1 MAATGIVFGGLSP
14 EHDISILTGLQAAR
28 TLRDAGDDV
37 APIYWG
43 KDGRWWRVPVDS
55 EAASFLT
62 LPVEGAI
69 PLDLVVPGGFVE
81 RRRLRDSPVDLD
93 VVLNCCHGGPGEDG
107 TLGGLLG
114 LAGLPSTGPHPEVC
128 ALLMDKL
135 ASGAVMAALDV
146 ATIPTVLAD
155 EGLDEHRLPPRP
167 WVAKP
172 RYGGSSI
179 GVEVDVDDLSVVLAL
194 GRTGTGQAG
203 MLVQPYLKGW
213 EDLNIAV
220 RTANGIELSP
230 IERPL
235 RSGDGAYS
243 YEDKYL
249 TGTGMDAAPREL
261 PARLPEEVVA
271 TIERAARLVTGEF
284 PLTGAPRLDF
294 LWDGD
299 QQVVLNEVNAI
310 PGAWGNHLWRAGGVH
325 RLQLYRDLIVEARGT
340 GPRRPQWVATSDGRA
355 LRSSGSIASK
365 LA

>member
-81 RRRLRDSPVDLD
+81 RKRLRDSPVDLD

-155 EGLDEHRLPPRP
+155 EGLDEDRLPPRP

-172 RYGGSSI
+172 R
-179 GVEVDVDDLSVVLAL
+179 
-194 GRTGTGQAG
+194 
-203 MLVQPYLKGW
+203 
-213 EDLNIAV
+213 
-220 RTANGIELSP
+220 
-230 IERPL
+230 
-235 RSGDGAYS
+235 
-243 YEDKYL
+243 
-249 TGTGMDAAPREL
+249 
-261 PARLPEEVVA
+261 
-271 TIERAARLVTGEF
+271 
-284 PLTGAPRLDF
+284 
-294 LWDGD
+294 
-299 QQVVLNEVNAI
+299 
-310 PGAWGNHLWRAGGVH
+310 
-325 RLQLYRDLIVEARGT
+325 
-340 GPRRPQWVATSDGRA
+340 
-355 LRSSGSIASK
+355 
-365 LA
+365 

>member
-1 MAATGIVFGGLSP
+1 MAATGILFGGLSP

-28 TLRDAGDDV
+28 TLRDAGTDV
-37 APIYWG
+37 VAIYWA
-43 KDGRWWRVPVDS
+43 KDGRWWQVPVDS

-62 LPVEGAI
+62 LPVPGATA
-69 PLDLVVPGGFVE
+69 LDLTVPGGFVE
-81 RRRLRDSPVDLD
+81 RKRLRDSPIDLD

-114 LAGLPSTGPHPEVC
+114 LAGVPSTGPHPEVC
-128 ALLMDKL
+128 AVLMDKL
-135 ASGAVMAALDV
+135 ASGAVMAAIGV
-146 ATIPTVLAD
+146 PTIPTVLAE
-155 EGLDEHRLPPRP
+155 EGLGDERLPPRP

-194 GRTGTGQAG
+194 GRTGTGRAG
-203 MLVQPYLKGW
+203 MLIQPYLKGW

-220 RTANGIELSP
+220 RTANGVELSP

-235 RSGDGAYS
+235 RSGEGAYS

-261 PARLPEEVVA
+261 PARLPDGVVA
-271 TIERAARLVTGEF
+271 AIERATRLVAAEL

-310 PGAWGNHLWRAGGVH
+310 PGAWGNHLWRAAGVE
-325 RLQLYRDLIVEARGT
+325 RLQLYRDLLAEATRVGAQ
-340 GPRRPQWVATSDGRA
+340 RPQWVATSDGRA

-365 LA
+365 LT